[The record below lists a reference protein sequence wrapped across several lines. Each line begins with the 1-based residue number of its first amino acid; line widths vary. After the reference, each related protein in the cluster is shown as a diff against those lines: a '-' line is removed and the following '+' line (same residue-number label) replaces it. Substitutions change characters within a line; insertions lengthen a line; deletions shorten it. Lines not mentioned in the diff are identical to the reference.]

1 MYCTSISFICY
12 LPVVRL
18 LAPAIVIRETY
29 LRIRPLDLRCELF
42 PVVTD
47 LTLYSVAVELRRS
60 LVIRSEHIDEDKIE
74 AADLRLPPV
83 KVPPPLDEV
92 VVAELSDLEK
102 SDDLLLRLDDPV
114 PAASCILL

>member
-1 MYCTSISFICY
+1 VSYLKKLLWLFSIRY

-29 LRIRPLDLRCELF
+29 LRILPLDLRCVVL

-60 LVIRSEHIDEDKIE
+60 LVIRSEHIDEDRME

-83 KVPPPLDEV
+83 KVPPPLEDV
-92 VVAELSDLEK
+92 VVAELSDLEN
-102 SDDLLLRLDDPV
+102 S
-114 PAASCILL
+114 ASWTGERDGANK